1 MKQISVHGYIARYE
15 DSVYN
20 GIRYLMLDLDREEAK
35 VFFEQAR
42 MYHSAQFE
50 DEYEGQYTITYNS
63 SDGTYTLT
71 KR

>member
-1 MKQISVHGYIARYE
+1 MKQISVHGYITKYE
-15 DSVYN
+15 DNVYN
-20 GIRYLMLDLDREEAK
+20 GIKYLTQDLDREEAK

-50 DEYEGQYTITYNS
+50 DEFEGQYMITYNS
-63 SDGTYTLT
+63 TDGSYTLT